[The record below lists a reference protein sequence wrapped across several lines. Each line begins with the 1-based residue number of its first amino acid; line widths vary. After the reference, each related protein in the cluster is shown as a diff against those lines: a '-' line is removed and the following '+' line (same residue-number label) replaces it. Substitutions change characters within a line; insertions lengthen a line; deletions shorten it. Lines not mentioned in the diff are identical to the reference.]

1 MKRYLFIVSRS
12 PYGSSVVLEQLET
25 AMVAAAFDGDV
36 AILLRDD
43 GVWSLQQHQFGEAIE
58 QKTLAKVLSGL
69 PSYEIDRLYA
79 CAPSLQARGVDV
91 DQALG
96 FEAID
101 YAGQQAL
108 IDNSDVVIGGQP

>member
-43 GVWSLQQHQFGEAIE
+43 GVWSLQQRQFGEAIE

-79 CAPSLQARGVDV
+79 CAPRYRRVVSTLIK
-91 DQALG
+91 AL
-96 FEAID
+96 D
-101 YAGQQAL
+101 SKPL
-108 IDNSDVVIGGQP
+108 IMLDNKP

>member
-43 GVWSLQQHQFGEAIE
+43 GVWNLQQHQSGEALE
-58 QKTLAKVLSGL
+58 RQTLAKVLTGL
-69 PSYEIDRLYA
+69 PSYEIHRLYV
-79 CAPSLQARGVDV
+79 CAPSLQTRGVEI
-91 DQALG
+91 DQRLE
-96 FEAID
+96 FEAVD
-101 YAGQQAL
+101 YAAQQAL
-108 IDNSDVVIGGQP
+108 IRKSDVVIGGQP